1 MADSTAV
8 ARYRVITNG
17 VDIDQVATDF
27 EAEAGI
33 TKAEVVGHV
42 NEDELTNDPATA
54 IASRNEVQ
62 VEVTGSN
69 ANSAAAAETAVTDAA
84 TAVGDVELI
93 ESAATQVGAA
103 NAGFTLTA
111 DAPTLVADDDTPNQ
125 EEGATTVT
133 VTLTLTQKAAA
144 AGEATFTSDIDT
156 VYADGNGTV
165 VGTDQ
170 GDDTFD
176 IVIDAETGD
185 AALSPFVFTV
195 TAVDALGQEVSEVV
209 TLTVTAP

>member
-62 VEVTGSN
+62 VEVTGSDSD
-69 ANSAAAAETAVTDAA
+69 SAADAEDAVIAAA

-93 ESAATQVGAA
+93 ETAAAPTGGS
-103 NAGFTLTA
+103 AGFTLTA
-111 DAPTLVADDDTPNQ
+111 DEPTLVADDDTPTQ
-125 EEGATTVT
+125 EEGATQVV
-133 VTLTLTQKAAA
+133 VTLTLTQKAGD
-144 AGEATFTSDIDT
+144 AGTATYVTDIDD

-165 VGTDQ
+165 VGSDE
-170 GDDTFD
+170 GDDTFE
-176 IVIDAETGD
+176 IAIDTETGD

-195 TAVDALGQEVSEVV
+195 TATDALGQSVSEVV